1 MNKEITKKI
10 SLILAI
16 ALLFLINVV
25 NLFISKSS
33 HEKNDQETFSSEAT
47 PKEVVKNNCDVDI
60 REESYK
66 IKDSSLANFFK
77 SGSNVK
83 VLLDYYQCNEVKRGD
98 VVLYKADSQS
108 EPIIKIVKGIP
119 GDAFGMQG
127 DGTSWNILINNE
139 IIATPQGDLHQ
150 VNAKDGDDLIV
161 YFQKL
166 SADKDAIPTIPPK
179 EYLLIENIASGGIE
193 NAPFGLADISGII
206 GKVVVN

>member
-25 NLFISKSS
+25 NLYIFKSS
-33 HEKNDQETFSSEAT
+33 HVKNNQETLSSEAT
-47 PKEVVKNNCDVDI
+47 PMGVVKNNCDIDI
-60 REESYK
+60 KEESYE
-66 IKDSSLANFFK
+66 IKDSSLADFLK

-98 VVLYKADSQS
+98 IVLYKEDSQS

-127 DGTSWNILINNE
+127 DGISWNILINNE

-150 VNAKDGDDLIV
+150 VDAKDGDDLIV

-179 EYLLIENIASGGIE
+179 EYLLIENMASGGIE
-193 NAPFGLADISGII
+193 NTPFGLANISGII